1 MILLKFRDS
10 DTLQDYY
17 LIKCIYVDI
26 CIKIMDIAKENDI
39 VC

>member
-1 MILLKFRDS
+1 MNDIAIQIHCKG
-10 DTLQDYY
+10 YY
-17 LIKCIYVDI
+17 LIKCTEIGI